1 MRRWGVDIKR
11 STGQLGNILVVGL
24 VGLVGLGV
32 GTGAWTVVRISPP
45 AEPVQGARALSACLS
60 AGGQHFTAHRG
71 RLVELLLFQLRS
83 TRVQQAHALTN
94 SRMCVKTIANG
105 ELLFG
110 MWPNGDV
117 LQALVDNR

>member
-83 TRVQQAHALTN
+83 THVHNR
-94 SRMCVKTIANG
+94 RMQKKRRRCVRTIANG
-105 ELLFG
+105 ELFFG
-110 MWPNGDV
+110 MWPDGDV